1 MFELFI
7 DCLLDAAIDSAKLL
21 PFLAVIYILM
31 EILSRKAGNNIA
43 MAVKRAN
50 KLGPVIGGA
59 AGVIPQCGFS
69 AAAATLYSGKVI
81 SVGTMLAVFLSAS
94 DDMLPILISSAFPPD
109 RILIIL
115 AAKMIIAIVTG
126 YLVDISLY
134 LFTKKRQQK
143 KVLIMGRKKAATK
156 SNEPICMQSCCTG
169 PFFIAVLKKTFQV
182 FAYIFLVSLLLNIV
196 IETIGT
202 DTLEGFL
209 NDMPIAGEF
218 LSAIIGLIPN
228 CASSVIITELYLDN
242 VLTTGALFAGLL
254 VNAGVGTLI
263 LIRSNKN
270 KKENFLIITSL
281 YFIGVAWGIL
291 IELCNISFNLR

>member
-1 MFELFI
+1 
-7 DCLLDAAIDSAKLL
+7 
-21 PFLAVIYILM
+21 
-31 EILSRKAGNNIA
+31 
-43 MAVKRAN
+43 
-50 KLGPVIGGA
+50 
-59 AGVIPQCGFS
+59 
-69 AAAATLYSGKVI
+69 
-81 SVGTMLAVFLSAS
+81 
-94 DDMLPILISSAFPPD
+94 
-109 RILIIL
+109 
-115 AAKMIIAIVTG
+115 
-126 YLVDISLY
+126 
-134 LFTKKRQQK
+134 
-143 KVLIMGRKKAATK
+143 
-156 SNEPICMQSCCTG
+156 MQSCCTG

-270 KKENFLIITSL
+270 KKEKFLIIISL